1 VRQLSKVSGVYIAI
15 ATMFLLAILLS
26 QCGGK
31 SQSGTEGKYT
41 DISPLALKS
50 MMKAKNFYLINV
62 HIPYAGEI
70 PGTDMFVPYA
80 EIGQKLDLPK
90 DSKIVLY
97 CRSGPMS
104 RIAAETLVK
113 QGYTKI
119 YNLEKGMIDWQ
130 QNGYGLVLRSEQQKA
145 PE

>member
-1 VRQLSKVSGVYIAI
+1 
-15 ATMFLLAILLS
+15 MFLLAILLS

-41 DISPLALKS
+41 DISPLVLKS

-70 PGTDMFVPYA
+70 PGTDMFIPYT
-80 EIGQKLDLPK
+80 EIGQKIDLPK
-90 DSKIVLY
+90 DSQIVLY

-104 RIAAETLVK
+104 KIASETLVK
-113 QGYTKI
+113 QGYTKV
-119 YNLEKGMIDWQ
+119 YNLEKGMVDWEQ
-130 QNGYGLVLRSEQQKA
+130 DGYDLVFRSEQRKA